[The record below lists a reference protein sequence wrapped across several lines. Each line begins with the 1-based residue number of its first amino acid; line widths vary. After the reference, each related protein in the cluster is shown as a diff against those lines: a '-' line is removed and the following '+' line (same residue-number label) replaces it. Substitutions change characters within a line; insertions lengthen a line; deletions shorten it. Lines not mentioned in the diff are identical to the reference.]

1 MNTVE
6 VVLSLSIP
14 GSTVALVALG
24 TYELRRRR
32 TKGLDGTRVTATYV
46 NEFTALFYGSKRMEL
61 DHRDTMSMMREED
74 SSAARPWDLTNGIT
88 LARPTT
94 TKDPTP
100 PS

>member
-1 MNTVE
+1 MNAVE

-24 TYELRRRR
+24 TYELRRRRR

-88 LARPTT
+88 LAPPPP
-94 TKDPTP
+94 KDPTP
-100 PS
+100 PP